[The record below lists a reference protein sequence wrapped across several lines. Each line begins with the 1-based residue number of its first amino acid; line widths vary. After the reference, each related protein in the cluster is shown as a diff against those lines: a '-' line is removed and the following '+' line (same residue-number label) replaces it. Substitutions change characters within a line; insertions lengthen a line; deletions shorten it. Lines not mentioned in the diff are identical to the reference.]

1 MSPGHFAGRV
11 RYLDLRGVEI
21 YEEHMN
27 TRVEQNFSA
36 PQGSLA
42 FCFDRSDNALYV
54 LNGES
59 RNIWITPENYQE
71 IAVVFGPEFVQRHAL
86 DVARL
91 EGLFMAPL
99 NSQQNA
105 LFSRW
110 LSATL
115 TQLSQTY
122 DPPSREALTQQL
134 FDDCLFILDNA
145 CICLDQGALQRRAG
159 ERAIMKRVGEWAAD
173 SPQEQLNLL
182 ELSQVAGVHRHGA
195 HPMAAPA
202 PPEQRPPRIAQP
214 HANANHR
221 GRSGDAL
228 VVLAPGAVFQQLSR
242 AVQGTAERY
251 PQACKCRSANRPR
264 PALEG
269 RRGNHPDHHRIHLP
283 GIAVAVRFLA
293 GETETVAFI
302 ELKVALADPQFEAAR
317 QQIAG
322 FFAVVTVALLAV
334 RAGRET
340 RVEHFQLAV
349 GLRGQ

>member
-1 MSPGHFAGRV
+1 MTAPTTVFNPLQVQAFNTADVAEQIRATPGWVQHYQQMSPGHFAGLV
-11 RYLDLRGVEI
+11 RYLDLQGVEI

-110 LSATL
+110 LSGTL
-115 TQLSQTY
+115 TRLSQTF

-134 FDDCLFILDNA
+134 LDDCLFILDNA
-145 CICLDQGALQRRAG
+145 CVCLDQGALQRRAG

-173 SPQEQLNLL
+173 TPEEHLNLL
-182 ELSQVAGVHRHGA
+182 ELSQVAGVSLRQLQHAFKTFTG
-195 HPMAAPA
+195 MAPTHWLRLRRLNSARRELLISTPSQTTVA
-202 PPEQRPPRIAQP
+202 EVAMHWSFWHLGRFSSSYRALFKELPSDTLKRVSVAQP
-214 HANANHR
+214 GGR
-221 GRSGDAL
+221 GR
-228 VVLAPGAVFQQLSR
+228 R
-242 AVQGTAERY
+242 
-251 PQACKCRSANRPR
+251 
-264 PALEG
+264 
-269 RRGNHPDHHRIHLP
+269 
-283 GIAVAVRFLA
+283 
-293 GETETVAFI
+293 
-302 ELKVALADPQFEAAR
+302 
-317 QQIAG
+317 
-322 FFAVVTVALLAV
+322 
-334 RAGRET
+334 
-340 RVEHFQLAV
+340 
-349 GLRGQ
+349 